1 MHNDDQIS
9 GKTIIVIAALSIV
22 VLGGLIYSY
31 QAGYLFPDYLMVF
44 HAGSLSIPLQRL
56 GVEFSKVHPKVR
68 VSFESSGSVDA
79 VRKIT
84 DLGRSCDLL
93 FVADWILIPKM
104 MYDQHADWV
113 LIFASNEMVIA
124 YTDKS
129 RYGDEINSMNWYKI
143 LSREDVALG
152 RSDPNCDPCGYRALM
167 VFQLASIY
175 YGDPSIN
182 KTLSEHKRTVIRPKS
197 VELLALLESGQ
208 IDYAFEYKSVAIQHN
223 LKYVELPDEIN
234 LSNWM
239 MRDYYGQAKVTII
252 RGDRRVLI
260 VGAPI
265 LYGVT
270 IPKNAENI
278 DDAIVFIKFMLSEDG
293 RRIIEECGQNAI
305 YPAYTDDTSKI
316 PPELRGYVQRLPG

>member
-1 MHNDDQIS
+1 MIQMI
-9 GKTIIVIAALSIV
+9 GKTIIVSAALLII

-31 QAGYLFPDYLMVF
+31 QAGYLFPEYLTVF
-44 HAGSLSIPLQRL
+44 HAGSLSIPLHRL
-56 GVEFSKVHPKVR
+56 GGEFSKAHPR
-68 VSFESSGSVDA
+68 IHMNFESSGSVDA

-129 RYGDEINSMNWYKI
+129 RYGDEINFTNWYKI
-143 LSREDVALG
+143 LSMEDVVLG

-167 VFQLASIY
+167 VIQLASIY

-182 KTLSEHKRTVIRPKS
+182 KTLSEHRRTVIRPKS

-234 LSNWM
+234 LSNWT
-239 MRDYYGQAKVTII
+239 MRDYYRQAKVTIS

-260 VGAPI
+260 AGAPI

-270 IPKNAENI
+270 IPKNARNV
-278 DDAIVFIKFMLSEDG
+278 DDAIAFIRFMLSEGG

-305 YPAYTDDTSKI
+305 YPAYTDDPSKI
-316 PPELRGYVQRLPG
+316 PSELRGYVQGLPG

>member
-1 MHNDDQIS
+1 MLMF
-9 GKTIIVIAALSIV
+9 GKTIIAVAALLTI
-22 VLGGLIYSY
+22 VLGGLIYAH
-31 QAGYLFPDYLMVF
+31 QAGYLFPEYLMVF
-44 HAGSLSIPLQRL
+44 HAGSLSIQLHRL
-56 GVEFSKVHPKVR
+56 GGEFLKAHPR
-68 VSFESSGSVDA
+68 IHMNFESSGSVDA

-129 RYGDEINSMNWYKI
+129 RYGDEINSTNWHKI
-143 LSREDVALG
+143 LSRKDVAFG

-167 VFQLASIY
+167 VFQLASLY

-208 IDYAFEYKSVAIQHN
+208 IDYAFEYRSVAIQHN
-223 LKYVELPDEIN
+223 LRYVELPDEIN
-234 LSNWM
+234 LGNWT
-239 MRDYYGQAKVTII
+239 MRDYYRKAKVTII
-252 RGDRRVLI
+252 KGDKRVLI
-260 VGAPI
+260 TGAPI

-270 IPKNAENI
+270 VPKNAMNVN
-278 DDAIVFIKFMLSEDG
+278 DAMAFIRFMLSEDG

-305 YPAYTDDTSKI
+305 YPAYTDDPSKV
-316 PPELRGYVQRLPG
+316 PSELRGFVQRLPG